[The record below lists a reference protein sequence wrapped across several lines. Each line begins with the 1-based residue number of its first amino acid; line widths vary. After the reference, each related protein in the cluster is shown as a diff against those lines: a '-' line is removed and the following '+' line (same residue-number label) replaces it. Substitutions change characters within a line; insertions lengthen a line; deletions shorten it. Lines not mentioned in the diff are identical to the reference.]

1 MLPKVNSVLYLQVN
15 SIDEEEAKQEY
26 KARIADVNA
35 NYISMEVPIHT
46 KTGKLKRLYA
56 GDQVNAY
63 FVSDGGVKNYFNTVI
78 LGFKEEV
85 LRLVLIKPPEAA
97 QITQVQRRNFLRVPG
112 ELELAVKL
120 SEQMQFLATTED
132 VGGGGIS
139 FFCDGRIPLA
149 KHDALSCWLLT
160 PYKNGQVD
168 HANFKGEVVR
178 TKPLE
183 TGKQIVML
191 SFTEIQDFERQ
202 KIIRYCFERQ
212 LDFRKR

>member
-1 MLPKVNSVLYLQVN
+1 MLPKVNQVLYLQVN
-15 SIDEEEAKQEY
+15 SIDEDEAKQEY

-35 NYISMEVPIHT
+35 NYVSMEVPIHT
-46 KTGKLKRLYA
+46 ITGKLKRLYA
-56 GDQVNAY
+56 GDQISAY
-63 FVSDGGVKNYFNTVI
+63 FVTEGGVKNYFNTVI

-85 LRLVLIKPPEAA
+85 LRLVLIKPPELS

-149 KHDALSCWLLT
+149 KHDILNCWLLT
-160 PYKNGQVD
+160 PFKSGQVD

-191 SFTEIQDFERQ
+191 SFTEIQDIERQ

>member
-15 SIDEEEAKQEY
+15 SIDEDEAKQEY

-46 KTGKLKRLYA
+46 STGKLKRLYA
-56 GDQVNAY
+56 GDQISAY
-63 FVSDGGVKNYFNTVI
+63 FVTDGGVKNYFNSVI

-85 LRLVLIKPPEAA
+85 LRLVLLKPPEPG
-97 QITQVQRRNFLRVPG
+97 QITQVQRRNFLRVPA

-132 VGGGGIS
+132 VGGGGVS
-139 FFCDGRIPLA
+139 FYCDGRIPLA
-149 KHDALSCWLLT
+149 KHDSLNSWLLT
-160 PYKNGQVD
+160 PYKNGQVE
-168 HANFKGEVVR
+168 HANFTGEVVR

-183 TGKQIVML
+183 TGKQIVMM
-191 SFTEIQDFERQ
+191 SFTDIQDVERQ